1 MIDTAALRE
10 KVLDLAIR
18 GKLVPQDPTDE
29 PASVLLERI
38 HEQKLQMVREGK
50 LKAKDVKDDTI
61 IFKGDDNCYYEKFSD
76 GTIKNIQDEIPFDL
90 PDGWSWSK
98 ISSIAFV
105 TKLAG
110 FEYTKYIANNL
121 CNDGIPLFKGKNVQ
135 DGKIIYEFESYIPLD
150 ISNEL
155 SRSQITRKCL
165 LTPYVGT
172 IGNIGIH
179 SKEGIFHLGSNV
191 GKIEL
196 YNQSEVLLE
205 EYVVAYMKSTYGYKE
220 LTKHIKAT
228 AQASISIDAIRD
240 VYIAIPPSNE
250 QKRIAQKV
258 DEILSFVAIIDNL
271 RIEIDDIQALLKSRI
286 LELAIQGK
294 LVPQDE
300 NDEPAGVLLER
311 IRAERKAKLGKKYVE
326 SYIYK
331 GDDNCYYEKVGS
343 TVKNITDQIPFSIPQ
358 NWSFVRLKE
367 LAKVVS
373 GVSYDK
379 RDICNDGI
387 RIIRGGNISNLSIV
401 LLPDD
406 VFLPQKY
413 YDNEKEVKT
422 EDIVIVASTGS
433 KIAIGRP
440 AFADK
445 SFPQTQIGAFLRIVR
460 PYVPNVYQYLKC
472 LFASNY
478 YREHISDLVHGNT
491 INNIKTEYLDEFI
504 IPFPP
509 IREQKEIAN
518 KVKILMDILKGGD

>member
-18 GKLVPQDPTDE
+18 GKLVPQDPNDE

-61 IFKGDDNCYYEKFSD
+61 IFKGDDNCYYEKYSD
-76 GTIKNIQDEIPFDL
+76 GSVKNIQDEIPFDL
-90 PDGWSWSK
+90 PDGWSWCRLNSICSL
-98 ISSIAFV
+98 ISDIDHKMPKSV
-105 TKLAG
+105 
-110 FEYTKYIANNL
+110 
-121 CNDGIPLFKGKNVQ
+121 NDGVLFLSAKDLLN
-135 DGKIIYEFESYIPLD
+135 DGTINYDVDVKRISEEDYLRLSKKAVPQINDIIYSRIGACLGKARVVNRNVRFLVSYSCCTIRPLMIDSTFLALILDGNFVLKQAKKETQSVGVPDLGIKNIKDFLIP
-150 ISNEL
+150 
-155 SRSQITRKCL
+155 
-165 LTPYVGT
+165 
-172 IGNIGIH
+172 
-179 SKEGIFHLGSNV
+179 
-191 GKIEL
+191 
-196 YNQSEVLLE
+196 
-205 EYVVAYMKSTYGYKE
+205 
-220 LTKHIKAT
+220 
-228 AQASISIDAIRD
+228 
-240 VYIAIPPSNE
+240 IPPLNE
-250 QKRIAQKV
+250 QSRIDTCLKNALSLVDNISYNATCV
-258 DEILSFVAIIDNL
+258 DEDIDVL
-271 RIEIDDIQALLKSRI
+271 QSRI

-300 NDEPAGVLLER
+300 NDEPASVLLER
-311 IRAERKAKLGKKYVE
+311 IRAERKEKLGKKYVE

-358 NWSFVRLKE
+358 NWSFVRLKK

>member
-76 GTIKNIQDEIPFDL
+76 GTIKNIQDEIPFEL
-90 PDGWSWSK
+90 PDTWSWVRLGVIFSHNTGKALKTSNTIGKKLTYITTSNLYWNSFVVESLKEMYFTESEIEKYTIRKGDLLVCEGGDIGRAAIWTFDYDMRIQNHIHKLRAYYPIETKLYYYTFYYYKLIGK
-98 ISSIAFV
+98 IS
-105 TKLAG
+105 
-110 FEYTKYIANNL
+110 
-121 CNDGIPLFKGKNVQ
+121 
-135 DGKIIYEFESYIPLD
+135 
-150 ISNEL
+150 
-155 SRSQITRKCL
+155 
-165 LTPYVGT
+165 
-172 IGNIGIH
+172 GNGIGIQGL
-179 SKEGIFHLGSNV
+179 SSNALHNLIV
-191 GKIEL
+191 PLPPIQEQTRITAAVNKCF
-196 YNQSEVLLE
+196 
-205 EYVVAYMKSTYGYKE
+205 
-220 LTKHIKAT
+220 LTA
-228 AQASISIDAIRD
+228 D
-240 VYIAIPPSNE
+240 
-250 QKRIAQKV
+250 
-258 DEILSFVAIIDNL
+258 IIDENEKIL
-271 RIEIDDIQALLKSRI
+271 QTDIEELKFKI

-300 NDEPAGVLLER
+300 NDEPASVLLER
-311 IRAERKAKLGKKYVE
+311 IRDERKTKLGKKYVE

-343 TVKNITDQIPFSIPQ
+343 TVKNITDQIPFCIPQ

-379 RDICNDGI
+379 RDICSDGI
-387 RIIRGGNISNLSIV
+387 RIIRGGNISNLSIE
-401 LLPDD
+401 LLSDD

-413 YDNEKEVKT
+413 YDSEKEVKA

-445 SFPQTQIGAFLRIVR
+445 NLPQTQIGAFLRIVR
-460 PYVPNVYQYLKC
+460 PYVSNVYQYLKC

-504 IPFPP
+504 VPFPP
-509 IREQKEIAN
+509 IREQKGIAN

>member
-1 MIDTAALRE
+1 MLRITDIQDGFVDWNNVPYTTIDEYDKYQLRVNDIVFARTGATVGKSYIIKE
-10 KVLDLAIR
+10 VPFPTVYASYLIRIRVFDSVCADYIYAFFNSGCYWGQITDKSIGVGQPNCNGTSLSQLFIPIPPIAEQLRVLD
-18 GKLVPQDPTDE
+18 
-29 PASVLLERI
+29 
-38 HEQKLQMVREGK
+38 
-50 LKAKDVKDDTI
+50 KAKESLTLVRSIEKSEKTI
-61 IFKGDDNCYYEKFSD
+61 NE
-76 GTIKNIQDEIPFDL
+76 
-90 PDGWSWSK
+90 SK
-98 ISSIAFV
+98 
-105 TKLAG
+105 T
-110 FEYTKYIANNL
+110 
-121 CNDGIPLFKGKNVQ
+121 
-135 DGKIIYEFESYIPLD
+135 
-150 ISNEL
+150 
-155 SRSQITRKCL
+155 
-165 LTPYVGT
+165 
-172 IGNIGIH
+172 
-179 SKEGIFHLGSNV
+179 
-191 GKIEL
+191 
-196 YNQSEVLLE
+196 
-205 EYVVAYMKSTYGYKE
+205 
-220 LTKHIKAT
+220 
-228 AQASISIDAIRD
+228 
-240 VYIAIPPSNE
+240 
-250 QKRIAQKV
+250 
-258 DEILSFVAIIDNL
+258 
-271 RIEIDDIQALLKSRI
+271 LLKSKI

-300 NDEPAGVLLER
+300 NDEPANVLLER

>member
-18 GKLVPQDPTDE
+18 GKLVPQDPNDE

-61 IFKGDDNCYYEKFSD
+61 IFKGDDNCYYEKYSD
-76 GTIKNIQDEIPFDL
+76 GSVKNIQDEIPF
-90 PDGWSWSK
+90 
-98 ISSIAFV
+98 
-105 TKLAG
+105 
-110 FEYTKYIANNL
+110 E
-121 CNDGIPLFKGKNVQ
+121 IPQTWQWVRLGTIFSHNTGKALKTSNT
-135 DGKIIYEFESYIPLD
+135 DGKKLSYITTSNLYWDSFVLD
-150 ISNEL
+150 SLKEMYFNESEIDKYSAHKGDL
-155 SRSQITRKCL
+155 LVCEGGDIGRAAIWSFDYDIRIQNHIHKLRAYYPIETRLYYYAFYYYKS
-165 LTPYVGT
+165 
-172 IGNIGIH
+172 IGKINGNGIGIQGL
-179 SKEGIFHLGSNV
+179 SSNV
-191 GKIEL
+191 LHNLIVPLPPVKEQSRIVTSVNNCFSTADQIDTDEKIL
-196 YNQSEVLLE
+196 QSDIE
-205 EYVVAYMKSTYGYKE
+205 EIKSK
-220 LTKHIKAT
+220 
-228 AQASISIDAIRD
+228 
-240 VYIAIPPSNE
+240 
-250 QKRIAQKV
+250 
-258 DEILSFVAIIDNL
+258 
-271 RIEIDDIQALLKSRI
+271 I

-300 NDEPAGVLLER
+300 NDEPASVLLER
-311 IRAERKAKLGKKYVE
+311 IRTERKEKLGKKYVE
-326 SYIYK
+326 SYIFK

-518 KVKILMDILKGGD
+518 KVKILMNILKGGD

>member
-271 RIEIDDIQALLKSRI
+271 RIEIDDIKALLKSRI

-300 NDEPAGVLLER
+300 NDEPASILLER
-311 IRAERKAKLGKKYVE
+311 IRAERKAKLGKKYVD
-326 SYIYK
+326 SYIFK
-331 GDDNCYYEKVGS
+331 GDDNCYYENNDGKVAI
-343 TVKNITDQIPFSIPQ
+343 VNEFLPFDLPDG
-358 NWSFVRLKE
+358 WAYVRLENVLNYEQPTEYIVESTDYRSEYKTPVLTAGKSFIIGYTNETVGIKSE
-367 LAKVVS
+367 LPVIIFDDFTTDSKYVDFPFKVKS
-373 GVSYDK
+373 S
-379 RDICNDGI
+379 
-387 RIIRGGNISNLSIV
+387 
-401 LLPDD
+401 
-406 VFLPQKY
+406 
-413 YDNEKEVKT
+413 
-422 EDIVIVASTGS
+422 AM
-433 KIAIGRP
+433 KILT
-440 AFADK
+440 ADK
-445 SFPQTQIGAFLRIVR
+445 LLIDTKYAYYVMQTVECDHETHKRYWISEYGRTIIGLPPLNEQLKIVNQI
-460 PYVPNVYQYLKC
+460 
-472 LFASNY
+472 
-478 YREHISDLVHGNT
+478 
-491 INNIKTEYLDEFI
+491 EYLFSLLDNG
-504 IPFPP
+504 
-509 IREQKEIAN
+509 KEP
-518 KVKILMDILKGGD
+518 